1 MKSKQ
6 CLDTAVA
13 IQQIAA
19 PTFAEAER
27 AGWVEQQFKQFGLH
41 DVAQDRLH
49 NVYGRLPGS
58 ATDQTE
64 PVVVSAHTDTVF
76 PAPTDL
82 TVRYAENNRIYGP
95 GIADNS
101 TGVAGLL
108 WLIQSLQKHNLKV
121 AKDIWFVANVG
132 EEGLGDLCGMRL
144 VVDRFG
150 TAATY
155 IVIEGG
161 SLGHIIHAGI
171 GVNRFRVTV
180 KAQGGHSWAHFGQTS
195 AIHTLGRIITEI
207 SQMKVPRKPKTTY
220 NVGVIEGGTSINT
233 IAETASFLL
242 DLRSEEPKSL
252 ELLLLQVK
260 GILDGYRQQ
269 PHIKVEM
276 SQIGDRPAG
285 GISKDAPLIQWTAD
299 ALRHLGI
306 QNAEYSPSST
316 DANIP
321 LSLGA
326 TAVCLGLAHSG
337 NVHRLEEYLDHTALD
352 KGLGQLLLVTL
363 AAAEYPI

>member
-1 MKSKQ
+1 M
-6 CLDTAVA
+6 
-13 IQQIAA
+13 
-19 PTFAEAER
+19 
-27 AGWVEQQFKQFGLH
+27 
-41 DVAQDRLH
+41 
-49 NVYGRLPGS
+49 
-58 ATDQTE
+58 
-64 PVVVSAHTDTVF
+64 TV
-76 PAPTDL
+76 
-82 TVRYAENNRIYGP
+82 
-95 GIADNS
+95 
-101 TGVAGLL
+101 
-108 WLIQSLQKHNLKV
+108 
-121 AKDIWFVANVG
+121 
-132 EEGLGDLCGMRL
+132 
-144 VVDRFG
+144 FG

-269 PHIKVEM
+269 PHIEVEM